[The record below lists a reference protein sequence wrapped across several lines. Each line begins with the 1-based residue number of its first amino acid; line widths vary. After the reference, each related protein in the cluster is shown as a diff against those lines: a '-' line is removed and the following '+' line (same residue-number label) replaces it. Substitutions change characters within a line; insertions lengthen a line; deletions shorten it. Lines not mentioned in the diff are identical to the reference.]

1 MKILLAVALLALL
14 AVDAQAETCRST
26 RGPAP
31 GNGAFWSW
39 RLIDGKR
46 CWYIGKPNKPKNQLH
61 WSAPRRVAR
70 PITRRPKQQEA
81 AAVPLLAPL
90 KPEEMPPAP
99 ASDALLATTCCWPE
113 IAIEKPPPPP
123 LPLPKPPQLRP
134 MSGQLVAWLVTLTII
149 IVVGAT
155 MILPTLTRRFSHE
168 RTYRW

>member
-1 MKILLAVALLALL
+1 MKILLVMALLALL

-70 PITRRPKQQEA
+70 PITRRPKQEA
-81 AAVPLLAPL
+81 AAPLLAPL

-99 ASDALLATTCCWPE
+99 ASMHCSRRRAARPE
-113 IAIEKPPPPP
+113 MTIEKPPP

-134 MSGQLVAWLVTLTII
+134 MSGQLVAWLVTLAII
-149 IVVGAT
+149 IVVGAQ
-155 MILPTLTRRFSHE
+155 
-168 RTYRW
+168 